1 MCINEEGE
9 GAVSTD
15 TRQLFELQLL
25 TGDAAG
31 LIKRF
36 MPNLMW
42 SAYRLSIKKQFD
54 SGRLSQEETV
64 LVNRGTIGAAEQLYD
79 QSKIQSLL
87 QDKNTSGEQ
96 CLQVFSVV

>member
-1 MCINEEGE
+1 M
-9 GAVSTD
+9 STD

-64 LVNRGTIGAAEQLYD
+64 LVNRGLSSLEYLYD
-79 QSKIQSLL
+79 SI
-87 QDKNTSGEQ
+87 DHDTYIATG
-96 CLQVFSVV
+96 